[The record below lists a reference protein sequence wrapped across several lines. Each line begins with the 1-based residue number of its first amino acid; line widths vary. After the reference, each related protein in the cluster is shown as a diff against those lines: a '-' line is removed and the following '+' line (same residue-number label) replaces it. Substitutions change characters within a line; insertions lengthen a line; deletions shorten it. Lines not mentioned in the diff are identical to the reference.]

1 MERFRPS
8 PLDAPALVEAY
19 FLENRTRL
27 LDIAAFLDRL
37 DRAEGEVADDFR
49 VRAFKAALSRLAEG
63 GCGRVEDVQMLLS
76 DPRSE
81 PLSALDRKSA
91 TGAYDRWKEA

>member
-8 PLDAPALVEAY
+8 PIDAQALVDAY

-37 DRAEGEVADDFR
+37 DRAEGAGADDFR

-63 GCGRVEDVQMLLS
+63 GSGRVEDVQMLMS

-91 TGAYDRWKEA
+91 HGAYDRWKEA

>member
-1 MERFRPS
+1 MDRFRPS
-8 PLDAPALVEAY
+8 PIDAQALVDAY

-37 DRAEGEVADDFR
+37 DRAEGAVDDFR
-49 VRAFKAALSRLAEG
+49 VRAFKAALARLAEG
-63 GCGRVEDVQMLLS
+63 GSGRVEDVQMLMS

-91 TGAYDRWKEA
+91 QGAYDRWKEA

>member
-1 MERFRPS
+1 MDRFRPS
-8 PLDAPALVEAY
+8 PIDAQALVDAY

-37 DRAEGEVADDFR
+37 DRAEGDVSGDFR
-49 VRAFKAALSRLAEG
+49 VRAFQAALARLAAG
-63 GCGRVEDVQMLLS
+63 GAGRVEDVQMLMS

-91 TGAYDRWKEA
+91 QGAYDRWKEA